1 MKNIDDLKRE
11 YDNIKMSTEQVEQMK
26 LRMNQARTDKKKQ
39 SPNQKDNRSRW
50 RRGMAVAAAV
60 ALVFVALPNTS
71 ASVAK
76 AMGEIPVLG
85 NLTKVVTFR
94 VYKYTSTRNSVDIEV
109 PGIDDDKV
117 KGNSRSEKNLK
128 KSSKEINREISKI
141 SNDLIKEFEESK
153 KQEEGF
159 SDVVVKSE
167 VLATAEDYFT
177 LKLICYQ
184 GAGSGAEWD
193 YYYTIDLRTGER
205 MKLGDLFKEGSDYI
219 TPISDNIKEQMRTQM
234 KKDANVIYWLDDSEI
249 EEWNFE
255 KIDKN
260 QNFYIN
266 GKGNI
271 VICFNEGDVAP
282 MSMGCV
288 SFEIPQKVV
297 KSLLTR

>member
-39 SPNQKDNRSRW
+39 SPNQKDNGSRW

-85 NLTKVVTFR
+85 NLIQVVTFR
-94 VYKYTSTRNSVDIEV
+94 DYKYTSVRNNADIEV
-109 PGIDDDKV
+109 PKIADEKV

-141 SNDLIKEFEESK
+141 SNNLIKEFEESK

-266 GKGNI
+266 DKGNI